1 MARPTVTHRCAD
13 CGAVAQRWVGRCP
26 ECGAWNA
33 LVQEVTV
40 RGGPAPSGRGPAAG
54 DPVPLGTVDLEGC
67 RPRPTGVGEVDRVLA
82 GGLLPGSVTLLY
94 GEPGVGKSTLL
105 LQVLCSVAAQGRT
118 VLLVSAEEAAAQVRA
133 RAERLGPLPPGLLVS
148 ATVDLDAVERAVRA
162 LRPDLV
168 VVDSV
173 QTVADPG
180 TPGPPGSLA
189 QVRSCMDR
197 LVRLAKDPLGSGG
210 PATAA
215 EPGPPAVVL
224 VGHVTKEGGIA
235 GPRALEHLVD
245 TVVSFEG
252 DRHHALR
259 LLRAVKHRFGPT
271 GEVGLFEMGETGLAD
286 VADPGPLLL
295 GDRRPDVP
303 GSAVTAV
310 LQGRRP
316 LLVEVQALVCV
327 GGPGGPRR
335 TALGLDGRRLA
346 TVVAVLEARVGVE
359 LGGVELFASAAGG
372 IRSTEPA
379 TDLPLALAVAS
390 AAAGVPLP
398 RDLVSFGEVGLAGEV
413 RQAAGPE
420 RRLAEA
426 GRLGFTRAL
435 VPASTPDVAGGAVPV
450 RVRTVADA
458 VAAALQLAREE
469 RATRTG
475 SEDRPGCPGRPG
487 QRNGPGNSV
496 VPAGTMPPWST
507 AAARP

>member
-1 MARPTVTHRCAD
+1 MARTTVTHRCTD
-13 CGAVAQRWVGRCP
+13 CGAVAQRWIGRCP
-26 ECGAWNA
+26 ECGGWNTLA
-33 LVQEVTV
+33 EETV
-40 RGGPAPSGRGPAAG
+40 PRRGSAGGRPDAPAAE
-54 DPVPLGTVDLEGC
+54 PVPLATVDLDGC
-67 RPRPTGVGEVDRVLA
+67 LPRPTGVGEVDRVLA
-82 GGLLPGSVTLLY
+82 GGLLPGSVTLVF

-105 LQVLCSVAAQGRT
+105 LQVLSSVAGQGRT
-118 VLLVSAEEAAAQVRA
+118 ALLVSAEEAAAQVRG

-148 ATVDLDAVERAVRA
+148 ATADLDTAERAVRS

-173 QTVADPG
+173 QTVSDPELPGSPG
-180 TPGPPGSLA
+180 TPG
-189 QVRSCMDR
+189 QVRACMDR
-197 LVRLAKDPLGSGG
+197 LVRLAKDPAAGSAGAGPGGGG
-210 PATAA
+210 PGGAGTA
-215 EPGPPAVVL
+215 GSTPAVVL
-224 VGHVTKEGGIA
+224 VGHVTKDGDLA

-245 TVVSFEG
+245 TVLSFEG

-271 GEVGLFEMGETGLAD
+271 GEVGLFEMGDAGLKA

-295 GDRRPDVP
+295 GDRRHEVP

-316 LLVEVQALVCV
+316 LLVEIQALACV
-327 GGPGGPRR
+327 GAPGGPRR
-335 TALGLDGRRLA
+335 TALGVDGRRLA
-346 TVVAVLEARVGVE
+346 TVVAVLEARVGIE
-359 LGGVELFASAAGG
+359 LGAVELFASAAGG

-398 RDLVSFGEVGLAGEV
+398 KDLVSFGEVGLAGEV
-413 RQAAGPE
+413 RQAAGAE

-435 VPASTPDVAGGAVPV
+435 VPASTPEAAGGVTAV
-450 RVRTVADA
+450 RVGTVAEA
-458 VAAALQLAREE
+458 VSAALRMAREDGNAGRE
-469 RATRTG
+469 RG
-475 SEDRPGCPGRPG
+475 
-487 QRNGPGNSV
+487 NGARPGNSV
-496 VPAGTMPPWST
+496 VPAGTISPWST